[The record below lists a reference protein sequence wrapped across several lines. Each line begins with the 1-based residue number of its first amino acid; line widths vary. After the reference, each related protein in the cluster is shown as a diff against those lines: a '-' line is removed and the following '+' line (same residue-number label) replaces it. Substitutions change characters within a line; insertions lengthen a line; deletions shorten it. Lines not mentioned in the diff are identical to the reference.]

1 MLFIHHGKQQL
12 NQVLVYNFSTS
23 NSILHLKR
31 SASYISLFLCDPL
44 LWWHCFSCI
53 FLSALHNVNATV
65 LTEYVTSQ
73 SLGENYNTS
82 EFSLALRVELSPAL
96 GVDKDLVY
104 RDWMGGLKYYGTSL
118 LFHRVCLQQL
128 VFDPV

>member
-1 MLFIHHGKQQL
+1 MMLYTKVSDGCFLINVHALSESNMLFIHHGKRQL

-23 NSILHLKR
+23 KSMLQFKR
-31 SASYISLFLCDPL
+31 SASYMSLFLCDPL

-73 SLGENYNTS
+73 SLGENITPQN
-82 EFSLALRVELSPAL
+82 
-96 GVDKDLVY
+96 LV
-104 RDWMGGLKYYGTSL
+104 L
-118 LFHRVCLQQL
+118 H
-128 VFDPV
+128 